1 MGEEDSKKAEEKN
14 VVRLYSSYFALLYS
28 TVLAVADYN
37 VCAVLQTRDT
47 FNNLVSL
54 SIYDRTVLIRFGRN

>member
-1 MGEEDSKKAEEKN
+1 MGEDSKKAQEKK
-14 VVRLYSSYFALLYS
+14 VVRLYSSYFALLCS
-28 TVLAVADYN
+28 TVLAIADYN

-54 SIYDRTVLIRFGRN
+54 YL

>member
-1 MGEEDSKKAEEKN
+1 
-14 VVRLYSSYFALLYS
+14 LLCS

-47 FNNLVSL
+47 FNNLCLYL
-54 SIYDRTVLIRFGRN
+54 SIYGRTVLIRFGRN